1 MTGKEA
7 LGIFTRT
14 FLVLAGS
21 VLLAVQGMEWADATL
36 IGNNVLTLGLGL
48 LSALVGALFAVA
60 AAYVIRPSANKLEK
74 SVRAFFEKILAGGLV
89 VAFSSVAD
97 LVAFG
102 KLLPPLLVAAAFS
115 FVITFISVEP
125 PPAPETLPPSTT
137 L

>member
-7 LGIFTRT
+7 LGVFSRT

-21 VLLAVQGMEWADATL
+21 VLVAVQGLEWVNSET

-48 LSALVGALFAVA
+48 LSAVIGGLLAVA
-60 AAYVIRPSANKLEK
+60 AAYLIHPSASKLEK
-74 SVRAFFEKILAGGLV
+74 AFRAFLEKILSGGLV
-89 VAFSSVAD
+89 ITFSSVAD

-115 FVITFISVEP
+115 FAITYISVEP
-125 PPAPETLPPSTT
+125 PPAPVTEG
-137 L
+137 

>member
-7 LGIFTRT
+7 LGVFART

-21 VLLAVQGMEWADATL
+21 VLLAVQGLEWADRTL
-36 IGNNVLTLGLGL
+36 IGNNILTLGLGL
-48 LSALVGALFAVA
+48 LTAALGALGAVA
-60 AAYVIRPSANKLEK
+60 AAYLIRPSASKLEK
-74 SVRAFFEKILAGGLV
+74 AIRAFIEKVLAGGIV
-89 VAFSSVAD
+89 VTFSSVAD

-125 PPAPETLPPSTT
+125 PPEAPGAATG
-137 L
+137 

>member
-7 LGIFTRT
+7 LGVFTRT
-14 FLVLAGS
+14 FLVLAGA
-21 VLLAVQGMEWADATL
+21 VLVAVQGLEWADPTL

-48 LSALVGALFAVA
+48 LSAAIGGVLAVA
-60 AAYVIRPSANKLEK
+60 AAYLIHPSASKLEK
-74 SVRAFFEKILAGGLV
+74 AIRAFLEKIVSAGLV
-89 VAFSSVAD
+89 ITFSTVAD

-125 PPAPETLPPSTT
+125 PPQAPGAATG
-137 L
+137 